1 MLGGAWLLS
10 LSAGP
15 AAALLL
21 LLLILPALLHSVQ
34 AVAKGRGGCAGV
46 NTLARA
52 RAHTHVHTHT
62 HKHRLR
68 PRAERVMQEEF
79 TDKHPSRAYFESL
92 TQVEQVKAMQ
102 IVAQFQ
108 GKP

>member
-52 RAHTHVHTHT
+52 HTHT
-62 HKHRLR
+62 RTHTH
-68 PRAERVMQEEF
+68 
-79 TDKHPSRAYFESL
+79 
-92 TQVEQVKAMQ
+92 TQTQAAAKGGEGDARGVHGQTPIAR
-102 IVAQFQ
+102 IL
-108 GKP
+108 